1 MKMTVSQFR
10 TFLKKKKP
18 KKKKSN
24 DSKLWKVFSEYIRL
38 KYSSENG
45 YCTCYTCGAIRFFRN
60 CDAGHGI
67 GRQFKATKFEEI
79 NVRPQC
85 KPCNGF
91 NGGKREVFK
100 EKMDKEHGA
109 GTWEKLELRARQRF
123 SYSDFKI
130 GELIK
135 FYSEE
140 VKRLKKE
147 KGL

>member
-1 MKMTVSQFR
+1 MIGSSGKAVSF
-10 TFLKKKKP
+10 KKP
-18 KKKKSN
+18 SADK
-24 DSKLWKVFSEYIRL
+24 KLWKIFSEYIRL

-45 YCTCYTCGAIRFFRN
+45 YCTCYTCGAIRFWRG

-67 GRQFKATKFEEI
+67 GRQFMATKFEEI

-91 NGGKREVFK
+91 HGGKREVFK
-100 EKMDKEHGA
+100 EKMDLEHGT

-123 SYSDFKI
+123 SYSDFEI
-130 GELIK
+130 QELIK